1 MQILTPAARPGFHVR
16 PTLPKQCWGF
26 VVGSACFAIGSA
38 PGGLTGILGPSAN
51 VVFFVGSWFFT
62 AAALIQLLLSGPMT
76 TEVDGAQL
84 IRAEWLSAAVQ
95 FFGTLLFNVSTG
107 AALRAHTI
115 AAEKHFVWNPRC
127 RRVGGVPAQR
137 CTRRRRLF
145 ARGADVGAS
154 GQRLVGRVGEHG
166 GFGRLRDFR
175 GRRVHHPGRDRG
187 ERFLVERGDVRR
199 RTVLPRR
206 RVAAPPAAR
215 QHSESGTGRFG
226 DGRTEQVGPPM
237 PPTPAP
243 PVAGFDQ
250 LVRWLSLHG

>member
-38 PGGLTGILGPSAN
+38 PGLTGILGPSAN

-115 AAEKHFVWNPRC
+115 AAEKHFVWNPDAAGS
-127 RRVGGVPAQR
+127 VAFLLSGVLAVVAYSHV
-137 CTRRRRLF
+137 
-145 ARGADVGAS
+145 ARMWEPRARDWWAVWVNMAGSVAFGISAVGAYITPAGTAES
-154 GQRLVGRVGEHG
+154 DFWSNAGTFVGA
-166 GFGRLRDFR
+166 LC
-175 GRRVHHPGRDRG
+175 
-187 ERFLVERGDVRR
+187 FLVAAL
-199 RTVLPRR
+199 LPLPLGST
-206 RVAAPPAAR
+206 AN
-215 QHSESGTGRFG
+215 
-226 DGRTEQVGPPM
+226 
-237 PPTPAP
+237 PAP
-243 PVAGFDQ
+243 AGS
-250 LVRWLSLHG
+250 VTAEPNR